1 MKSILIALILY
12 LLVMNVI
19 GFSLMGIDKS
29 KARKRAW
36 RIPESTLF
44 LFAIFGGSI
53 GSIIGMYVFRHKTK
67 HWYFVVGMPL
77 ILILQLTGAW
87 YFGLLPF
94 SSGNIFPQTVESA
107 SPAPTESVADPVGS
121 LDDEFAPAFI
131 EDEALPDYD
140 GDDVIIFNYNEPLFT
155 EDEKESIRYECTD
168 GKSAL

>member
-1 MKSILIALILY
+1 MKSLVLALILY

-44 LFAIFGGSI
+44 LFALFGGSI

-77 ILILQLTGAW
+77 ILILQLIGC
-87 YFGLLPF
+87 YMLLRIPF
-94 SSGNIFPQTVESA
+94 TITI
-107 SPAPTESVADPVGS
+107 
-121 LDDEFAPAFI
+121 L
-131 EDEALPDYD
+131 
-140 GDDVIIFNYNEPLFT
+140 
-155 EDEKESIRYECTD
+155 
-168 GKSAL
+168 

>member
-77 ILILQLTGAW
+77 ILILQLIGC
-87 YFGLLPF
+87 YMLLRIPF
-94 SSGNIFPQTVESA
+94 TITI
-107 SPAPTESVADPVGS
+107 
-121 LDDEFAPAFI
+121 L
-131 EDEALPDYD
+131 
-140 GDDVIIFNYNEPLFT
+140 
-155 EDEKESIRYECTD
+155 
-168 GKSAL
+168 